1 MEDFMWQKM
10 VGHVYEIRWS
20 DIKRYIDVPVKE
32 QRVLLPDK
40 KL

>member
-1 MEDFMWQKM
+1 MEDFVCPKRA
-10 VGHVYEIRWS
+10 GHVYEIR
-20 DIKRYIDVPVKE
+20 RYTDVAVKE

>member
-1 MEDFMWQKM
+1 MEDIMYPKIA
-10 VGHVYEIRWS
+10 GHVYEIR
-20 DIKRYIDVPVKE
+20 RYIDVAVKE